1 MAGHDLEGHTP
12 GELRLIIRRE
22 KLALLQ
28 ELSPLKRRIKAIH
41 ERLEELD
48 RAELLL
54 EGMD

>member
-1 MAGHDLEGHTP
+1 MPSHELQGHTP

-28 ELSPLKRRIKAIH
+28 ELTPLKRRIAAIH

-48 RAELLL
+48 RAEMLL
-54 EGMD
+54 EGMQ